1 MGNKASKAPLSQKF
15 SAIAE
20 QTVTTLAGESTPFR
34 SLFDE
39 GGAVVVFVRRM
50 G

>member
-1 MGNKASKAPLSQKF
+1 MGNQAGKPLLAPKF
-15 SAIAE
+15 AKLTE
-20 QTVTTLAGESTPFR
+20 QTVTTLAGESQSFR